1 MLGGAVPAAGLPLAV
16 LLPQCFIVVNYG
28 TKEFVIMNFAYHA
41 IYAVCCLVSLLPLRV
56 LYCLSDVLFFIVY
69 HVVKYRRPLVR
80 KNLTDSFPD
89 KTAEWVAGVERAFY
103 AWLCDYFVETL
114 KLLTISK
121 RQISRRMRFVGHE
134 QLSERL
140 RQGKTCSLYLG
151 HYCNWEWIT
160 SLPLLVDEGI
170 CSQIYHPLENRG
182 IDMLFQ
188 RLRSRF
194 GCTNIEMDNSF
205 RTIVTWKKQQRP
217 NIVGYIADQ
226 VPGLHNVHCWVDFL
240 NHDTPVFTGAEKI
253 TMLTGAEVF
262 YADIERPRRGY
273 YVCTFKH
280 MPLPPGG
287 YVKFH
292 YTRLYFCMLEDSIRR
307 APQYWL
313 WSHNRWKRTREQFN
327 KEYSEEERRRMLS
340 RL

>member
-1 MLGGAVPAAGLPLAV
+1 
-16 LLPQCFIVVNYG
+16 
-28 TKEFVIMNFAYHA
+28 MNPAYHI
-41 IYAVCCLVSLLPLRV
+41 IYAICCLVSLLPLRV
-56 LYCLSDVLFFIVY
+56 LYCLSDVLFLIVY
-69 HVVKYRRPLVR
+69 RVVKYRRRLVR
-80 KNLTDSFPD
+80 KNLTDSFPE
-89 KTAEWVAGVERAFY
+89 KSEAELVSIEKAFY
-103 AWLCDYFVETL
+103 AWLCDYFVETV

-121 RQISRRMRFVGHE
+121 AQISRRMRFVGYE
-134 QLSERL
+134 QMADRL
-140 RQGKTCSLYLG
+140 RQGRPCSLYLG

-160 SLPLLVDEGI
+160 SLPLLVSEGI
-170 CSQIYHPLENRG
+170 CSQIYHPLENRSA
-182 IDMLFQ
+182 DLLFQ

-194 GCTNIEMDNSF
+194 GCTNIEMDSSF
-205 RTIVTWKKQQRP
+205 RTIVTWKKQGRP

-253 TMLTGAEVF
+253 TMITGADVF

-273 YVCTFKH
+273 YVCTFRH

-292 YTRLYFCMLEDSIRR
+292 YTRLYFKMLEESIRR

-313 WSHNRWKRTREQFN
+313 WSHNGWKRTREQFN
-327 KEYSEEERRRMLS
+327 REFSEEERKRMLN